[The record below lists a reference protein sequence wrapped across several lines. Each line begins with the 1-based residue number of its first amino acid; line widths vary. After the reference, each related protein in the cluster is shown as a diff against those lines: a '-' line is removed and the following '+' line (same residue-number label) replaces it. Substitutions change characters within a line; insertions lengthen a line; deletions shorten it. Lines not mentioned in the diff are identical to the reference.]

1 LKELEIP
8 KKIWRPKL
16 IGASIVYYP
25 NFWTDNECD
34 YYFKNLMEVIPWRK
48 DKIKV
53 FGKLY
58 DQPRLTSLHSDN
70 INPYSYSGIKMFP
83 NKMNKSLNE
92 IKNKIY
98 KVCNEKFSSVLI
110 NLYRDGNDSN
120 GWHADDEK
128 ELGVNPTIAS
138 VSFGEERY
146 FQMKHKNLKIEPIK
160 FKLESGSLLIMSG
173 TTQHEWYH
181 KIPKTSKKISSRINL
196 TFRKIYSQNL
206 HNL

>member
-1 LKELEIP
+1 
-8 KKIWRPKL
+8 
-16 IGASIVYYP
+16 
-25 NFWTDNECD
+25 
-34 YYFKNLMEVIPWRK
+34 
-48 DKIKV
+48 
-53 FGKLY
+53 
-58 DQPRLTSLHSDN
+58 
-70 INPYSYSGIKMFP
+70 MFTT
-83 NKMNKSLNE
+83 KMNKSLNE

-98 KVCNEKFSSVLI
+98 RVCNEKFSSVLI

-128 ELGVNPTIAS
+128 ELGINPTIAS

-173 TTQHEWYH
+173 TTQNEWYH

-196 TFRKIYSQNL
+196 TFRKSSR
-206 HNL
+206 HKSS